1 MQITL
6 NVEGSQL
13 DGEVKA
19 LLESLTDEQKKEM
32 ALNLLSK
39 SLDQSGSEL
48 MLSTARSR
56 VAEDYNKTISH
67 KTDQVICRN
76 GKWYSA
82 GYDGTFSRELDWST
96 REKLDKLV
104 DERSQVHS
112 FFKQEVLKQ
121 MVKTAEDEVHALIKT
136 SSKINEAIENAT
148 KTIEENLPKMVHD
161 AMLMYFCTQMETM
174 SRSIAG
180 AMFQSGSQQ
189 KILQEIQQRL
199 S

>member
-19 LLESLTDEQKKEM
+19 LLESLSAEQKKEM

-48 MLSTARSR
+48 MLNTARSR
-56 VAEDYNKTISH
+56 VAEDHNKTIAH
-67 KTDQVICRN
+67 KTDHVIWRN
-76 GKWYSA
+76 DRWYMA

-104 DERSQVHS
+104 SERSQVHT

-121 MVKTAEDEVHALIKT
+121 MVKTAEEEVHALIKT
-136 SSKINEAIENAT
+136 SPQINEAIENAK
-148 KTIEENLPKMVHD
+148 KTIEESLPKMVHD

-174 SRSIAG
+174 SRSIAS
-180 AMFQSGSQQ
+180 ALFQSGSQEQ
-189 KILQEIQQRL
+189 ILRQIQQRL